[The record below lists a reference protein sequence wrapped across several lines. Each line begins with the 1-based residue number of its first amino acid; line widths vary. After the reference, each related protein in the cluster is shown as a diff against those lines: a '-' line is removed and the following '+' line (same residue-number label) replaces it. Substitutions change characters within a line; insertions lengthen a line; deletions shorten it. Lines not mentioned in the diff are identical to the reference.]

1 MTEMTERF
9 EESSKEDMS
18 RIIEPIAETSS
29 YTEDARILN
38 GLMSELDGTL
48 ENYKERGDEKCG
60 RFVATTFYNL
70 KRLLEIAYDVGF
82 EDGRHN

>member
-1 MTEMTERF
+1 MTEMTMTERF
-9 EESSKEDMS
+9 EEVSKEDMS
-18 RIIEPIAETSS
+18 RIIEPIGSM
-29 YTEDARILN
+29 IL
-38 GLMSELDGTL
+38 LMSEL

>member
-1 MTEMTERF
+1 MTEMTKRF
-9 EESSKEDMS
+9 EESSKEDMI
-18 RIIEPIAETSS
+18 RIIEPIGSTSS

-38 GLMSELDGTL
+38 GLRAEM

-60 RFVATTFYNL
+60 RFVATTLENL